1 LSCTVAVNFDA
12 FISGRIQATIKQK
25 IAQLN
30 FEIKEMEI
38 KMKPLLAEREVI
50 SDKVTKGRSLVA
62 RLKKSLT
69 KFR

>member
-1 LSCTVAVNFDA
+1 
-12 FISGRIQATIKQK
+12 
-25 IAQLN
+25 
-30 FEIKEMEI
+30 
-38 KMKPLLAEREVI
+38 MKPLLAEREVI